1 MKRAIVTPP
10 VLPPAALAELKH
22 WLGITTPRDDA
33 ALSALLAAG
42 LEMCE
47 AFTGVVPLECGCEE
61 ILPAQS
67 GWQALSARPV
77 QAITLVQ
84 GVPADG
90 SRFVLPPE
98 NYAVD
103 LCADG
108 GAKIMVMNP
117 ASAGRIAVRFTA
129 GLAATWESLP
139 EGLRHGVIRLA
150 AHQHRMREDDGD
162 GPVPPAAVVALWRP
176 WKRVRLA

>member
-33 ALSALLAAG
+33 ALSALLAAA

-61 ILPAQS
+61 ILPARS
-67 GWQALSARPV
+67 GWQALAARPV
-77 QAITLVQ
+77 QAITLAQ
-84 GVPADG
+84 GIPADG
-90 SRFVLPPE
+90 PRFTLPAE

-117 ASAGRIAVRFTA
+117 ASAGRIAVRFSA
-129 GLAATWESLP
+129 GLAASW
-139 EGLRHGVIRLA
+139 EGLPPALRQGVIRLA
-150 AHQHRMREDDGD
+150 AHQHRMRDGD
-162 GPVPPAAVVALWRP
+162 SEGPVPPAAVVALWRP